1 MAQSTDMANP
11 NSSSHSP
18 ASGSSATTSDERKT
32 AGYLVPTKQVRINDF
47 HRYKAEGKKFAM
59 LTAYDYS
66 SAVSFS
72 DAGIELLLVG
82 DSAANVVYGYEA
94 TQRVSMDEMCYLAAA
109 VVRGAGNAFVVA
121 DLPFGTYEASDEQAV
136 RGAAE
141 MMHRSGAHAVKIEG
155 GVRIADR
162 IKAITQAGIPVCAHI
177 GFTPQSVN
185 QLSGFKVQGRGEG
198 AEALMEDMQAVVEAG
213 ADMVVME
220 MVPAEVAKEITAK
233 CPIPTIGIGAGPD
246 CDGQVLVWHDLA
258 AFPANGHRPKFAKQW
273 AEVGADLTFAA
284 SEYKREVAEG
294 TFPAEE
300 HCF

>member
-1 MAQSTDMANP
+1 MAQSASMANL
-11 NSSSHSP
+11 
-18 ASGSSATTSDERKT
+18 ERSN
-32 AGYLVPTKQVRINDF
+32 GYLVPTKQLRISDF

-66 SAVSFS
+66 TTVSLV

-82 DSAANVVYGYEA
+82 DSAANVVYGYGA
-94 TQRVSMDEMCYLAAA
+94 TQSVSMDEMCYLAAA
-109 VVRGAGNAFVVA
+109 VVRGSGNAFVVA

-136 RGAAE
+136 KSAAE
-141 MMHRSGAHAVKIEG
+141 MMHRSGAHAVKLEG
-155 GVRIADR
+155 GVRMASRIA
-162 IKAITQAGIPVCAHI
+162 AITQAGIPVCAHI

-185 QLSGFKVQGRGEG
+185 QLGGFKVQGRGAG
-198 AEALMEDMQAVVEAG
+198 AQALMEDMKAVVKAG

-220 MVPAEVAKEITAK
+220 MVPADVAKDITAE
-233 CPIPTIGIGAGPD
+233 CPIPTIGIGAGPY

-258 AFPANGHRPKFAKQW
+258 ALPANGHRPKFAKQW
-273 AEVGADLTFAA
+273 AQVGQDLTHAA
-284 SEYKREVAEG
+284 NEYKREVAEG

>member
-1 MAQSTDMANP
+1 MAQSASMANL
-11 NSSSHSP
+11 
-18 ASGSSATTSDERKT
+18 ERSN
-32 AGYLVPTKQVRINDF
+32 GYLVPTKQLRISDF
-47 HRYKAEGKKFAM
+47 NRYKAEGKKFAM

-66 SAVSFS
+66 TTVSFV

-82 DSAANVVYGYEA
+82 DSAANVVYGYGA
-94 TQRVSMDEMCYLAAA
+94 TQSVSMDEMCYLAAA
-109 VVRGAGNAFVVA
+109 VVRGSGNAFVVA

-136 RGAAE
+136 KSAAE
-141 MMHRSGAHAVKIEG
+141 MMHRSGAHAVKLEG
-155 GVRIADR
+155 GVRMASR
-162 IKAITQAGIPVCAHI
+162 IEAITQAGIPVCAHI

-185 QLSGFKVQGRGEG
+185 QLSGFKVQGRGAG
-198 AEALMEDMQAVVEAG
+198 AQALMEDMKAVVKAG

-220 MVPAEVAKEITAK
+220 MVPADVAKDITDE
-233 CPIPTIGIGAGPD
+233 CPIPTIGIGAGPY

-258 AFPANGHRPKFAKQW
+258 ALPTNGHRPKFAKQW
-273 AEVGADLTFAA
+273 AQVGQDLTHAA